1 MKLVEFNAS
10 DLVEAHLYEELSQH
24 FIMAQNGG
32 HKICR
37 AFLALHE
44 ADDEKAF
51 FAWGAAN

>member
-32 HKICR
+32 HKIYR

-51 FAWGAAN
+51 FAWGATN